1 MVGAFVT
8 PILVAAAFVGAIFLR
23 PLSFFGNEAQI
34 LGFPE
39 NEAKRG
45 LTNKGFSTNS
55 VFFQRIHIVSLYD
68 QNLSIYFL

>member
-39 NEAKRG
+39 NEAKG
-45 LTNKGFSTNS
+45 DLPIKGSPQI